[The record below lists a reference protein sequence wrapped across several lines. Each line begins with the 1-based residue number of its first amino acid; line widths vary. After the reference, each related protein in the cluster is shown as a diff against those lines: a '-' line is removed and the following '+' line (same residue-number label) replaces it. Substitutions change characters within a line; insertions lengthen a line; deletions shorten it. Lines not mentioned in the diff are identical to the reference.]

1 DNILRAKRKQ
11 FIRSVGAGTING
23 LLDELLEKNVLNQE
37 EMERIKCINATVM
50 DKARDLCDSVT
61 KKGPL
66 ASQICIT
73 YICKEDCYLAGVLE
87 LESGPPAENSMRT
100 DDFQGGYPSSSETK
114 EEQKKEGGTCPGPS
128 GSLKLCSLET
138 AQKIRKENPSEIYPI
153 MDTSTRTRLALIIC
167 NTEFEYLPRR
177 DGADVD
183 LREMRSL
190 LQDLGYTVKEKEN
203 LTALEMANAVKEF
216 ADCPEHKTSDSTFL
230 VFMSHGIQE
239 GICGKS
245 YSDKVADVLKVDTI
259 FRMLNTL
266 KCPSLKDKPKVI
278 IIQACRGENRGVVLV
293 KDSVED
299 TGKKFL
305 VDADLEDDGIKK
317 AHIEKDFIAFCSS
330 TPGKKTYERDP
341 IYKIK
346 GLAKD
351 MLDGVFDDLV
361 EKNVINGNELLRLG
375 EGASFLLNNAEN
387 LVENIFEKTEMAS
400 KIFSGH
406 IVNSKKQLSL
416 KFHSDDEDDES
427 QKISTS
433 SSQSETKR
441 EKEDEELVQ
450 DAGVAHASNPILTAP
465 EGIQRTEAQDTLKLC
480 PCDQFYKM
488 KTEKAKEIYPV
499 MEKEGRTR
507 LALIICN
514 KKFDYLF
521 DREDAEVDILNME
534 ELLQNLGYS
543 VVIKEN
549 LTAQEME
556 TELMQFAGRPE
567 HQSSDSTFL
576 VFMSHGIL
584 EGICGVRHRNK
595 EPDVLPDDTI
605 FTIFNNSNCRSL
617 RNKPKI
623 LIMQA
628 CRGKHNGIVWV
639 STSKGIATADTD
651 EELVLSC
658 KWRSSVAK
666 AHVEKDFIAFK
677 SSTPHNISWKV
688 SKSGSLFISKL
699 IDCFK
704 KYCWCYHLEEI
715 FRKVDV
721 CMSGFSQIA

>member
-1 DNILRAKRKQ
+1 
-11 FIRSVGAGTING
+11 
-23 LLDELLEKNVLNQE
+23 
-37 EMERIKCINATVM
+37 
-50 DKARDLCDSVT
+50 
-61 KKGPL
+61 
-66 ASQICIT
+66 
-73 YICKEDCYLAGVLE
+73 
-87 LESGPPAENSMRT
+87 
-100 DDFQGGYPSSSETK
+100 
-114 EEQKKEGGTCPGPS
+114 
-128 GSLKLCSLET
+128 
-138 AQKIRKENPSEIYPI
+138 
-153 MDTSTRTRLALIIC
+153 
-167 NTEFEYLPRR
+167 
-177 DGADVD
+177 
-183 LREMRSL
+183 
-190 LQDLGYTVKEKEN
+190 
-203 LTALEMANAVKEF
+203 MA
-216 ADCPEHKTSDSTFL
+216 
-230 VFMSHGIQE
+230 
-239 GICGKS
+239 
-245 YSDKVADVLKVDTI
+245 
-259 FRMLNTL
+259 
-266 KCPSLKDKPKVI
+266 
-278 IIQACRGENRGVVLV
+278 
-293 KDSVED
+293 
-299 TGKKFL
+299 
-305 VDADLEDDGIKK
+305 
-317 AHIEKDFIAFCSS
+317 
-330 TPGKKTYERDP
+330 GKKTYERDP

-433 SSQSETKR
+433 SSQSESENRIKDSKDEKQTLSEQTLIFSLMETKR

-480 PCDQFYKM
+480 PRDQFYKM

-715 FRKVDV
+715 FRKVQHSFEDPGELTQMPTIERV
-721 CMSGFSQIA
+721 SMTRYFYLFPGN